1 MAINTNHNIDHITDH
16 FLFDGHPIS
25 SIPFGNGHIN
35 NTFVVTTSTNKK
47 YILQEI
53 NTNIFTDPSL
63 LMSNMVMVT
72 KQLKKVNKQGNTL
85 EVIPTKTGG
94 SYFLDATQKAWR
106 VLNYFDDHCVFDKAP
121 NAELAYEG
129 AKMFGKFTNDLSV
142 IAPEKIKAVIPNFH
156 HMTSRLNQLE
166 MAFKNANPERLK
178 ASKALLEFIVK
189 NKVKM
194 CTLDKLF
201 SKNKLKQRITHNDT
215 KFNNVLF
222 NSNLKGLCVIDLDT
236 VMPGYLHY
244 DFGDGLRTA
253 VSTAEED
260 ETDLS
265 KITFDLFKLEAYTK
279 GYLES
284 TRTILND
291 TEKETLSL
299 SVAIMPFIMGV
310 RFLTD
315 YLNNDKY
322 YKIKYPHHNLDRSK
336 AQLHLAKEGLKFQE
350 KINSFIFS

>member
-1 MAINTNHNIDHITDH
+1 MAINPNKTINHITDH
-16 FLFDGHPIS
+16 FLFDGHPVS
-25 SIPFGNGHIN
+25 CIPFGNGHIN
-35 NTFVVTTSTNKK
+35 YTFIVTTSTNKK

-53 NTNIFTDPSL
+53 NTNIFTDPNL

-121 NAELAYEG
+121 NTELAYEG

-142 IAPEKIKAVIPNFH
+142 IAPQKIKAVIPDFH
-156 HMTSRLNQLE
+156 HMTTRLNQLQS
-166 MAFKNANPERLK
+166 ALKNAEPLK
-178 ASKALLEFIVK
+178 LNETKSLLEFVDK
-189 NKVKM
+189 HKVKM
-194 CTLDKLF
+194 CTLDNLF
-201 SKNKLKQRITHNDT
+201 AKNKLKQRITHNDT

-222 NSNLKGLCVIDLDT
+222 DSNHKGLCVIDLDT

-244 DFGDGLRTA
+244 DFGDGVRTA
-253 VSTAEED
+253 VSTSEED

-265 KITFDLFKLEAYTK
+265 NITFDLFKLEAYTK

-322 YKIKYPHHNLDRSK
+322 YKIKYPYHNLDRSK
-336 AQLHLAKEGLKFQE
+336 AQLHLANEGLKFQE
-350 KINSFIFS
+350 EINKFINN

>member
-1 MAINTNHNIDHITDH
+1 MAINTNQSIDHITSH
-16 FLFDGHPIS
+16 FLFDGLPS
-25 SIPFGNGHIN
+25 SCLPFGNGHIN

-53 NTNIFTDPSL
+53 NTNIFTNPSL

-72 KQLKKVNKQGNTL
+72 KQLKKMTKQGNAL
-85 EVIPTKTGG
+85 EVIPTKTGA
-94 SYFLDATQKAWR
+94 SYFMDANKKAWR
-106 VLNYFDDHCVFDKAP
+106 VLNYFDNHSVYDKAP
-121 NAELAYEG
+121 NHELAYEG

-156 HMTSRLNQLE
+156 HMTTRLNQLE
-166 MAFKNANPERLK
+166 SALKNAEPLRLK
-178 ASKALLEFIVK
+178 ASKSLLEFID
-189 NKVKM
+189 NHKVKM
-194 CTLDKLF
+194 CTLDNLF

-222 NSNLKGLCVIDLDT
+222 DSNHKGLCVIDLDT

-244 DFGDGLRTA
+244 DFGDGVRTA

-265 KITFDLFKLEAYTK
+265 NITFDLFKLEAYTK
-279 GYLES
+279 GYIES
-284 TRTILND
+284 TRTLLNE

-322 YKIKYPHHNLDRSK
+322 YKIKYPNHNLDRSK
-336 AQLHLAKEGLKFQE
+336 AQLHLANEGLKFQE
-350 KINSFIFS
+350 EINKFIYN

>member
-1 MAINTNHNIDHITDH
+1 
-16 FLFDGHPIS
+16 
-25 SIPFGNGHIN
+25 
-35 NTFVVTTSTNKK
+35 
-47 YILQEI
+47 
-53 NTNIFTDPSL
+53 
-63 LMSNMVMVT
+63 
-72 KQLKKVNKQGNTL
+72 
-85 EVIPTKTGG
+85 
-94 SYFLDATQKAWR
+94 
-106 VLNYFDDHCVFDKAP
+106 
-121 NAELAYEG
+121 
-129 AKMFGKFTNDLSV
+129 
-142 IAPEKIKAVIPNFH
+142 
-156 HMTSRLNQLE
+156 
-166 MAFKNANPERLK
+166 
-178 ASKALLEFIVK
+178 
-189 NKVKM
+189 M

-284 TRTILND
+284 TITILND

-350 KINSFIFS
+350 KLIALFLVRF

>member
-1 MAINTNHNIDHITDH
+1 
-16 FLFDGHPIS
+16 
-25 SIPFGNGHIN
+25 
-35 NTFVVTTSTNKK
+35 
-47 YILQEI
+47 
-53 NTNIFTDPSL
+53 
-63 LMSNMVMVT
+63 
-72 KQLKKVNKQGNTL
+72 
-85 EVIPTKTGG
+85 
-94 SYFLDATQKAWR
+94 
-106 VLNYFDDHCVFDKAP
+106 
-121 NAELAYEG
+121 
-129 AKMFGKFTNDLSV
+129 MFGKFTNDLSAL
-142 IAPEKIKAVIPNFH
+142 APEKIQTVIPNFH
-156 HMTSRLNQLE
+156 HMTKRLDQLE
-166 MAFKNANPERLK
+166 MAFKNANSERLR
-178 ASKALLEFIVK
+178 ASKSLLEFIDK
-189 NKVKM
+189 HKEKM

-222 NSNLKGLCVIDLDT
+222 DSNLKGLCVIDLDT

-336 AQLHLAKEGLKFQE
+336 AQLHWQRRV
-350 KINSFIFS
+350 KISRTNKQLYL